1 MKTSKY
7 LLATVAA
14 LVTLTQGCL
23 RLDSN
28 LFNPDTTITEYLH
41 DAYPKT
47 EDWDITLDATYSIPD
62 SLIHDFTLESKGI
75 GEEDAV
81 QIRATYIGDIQ
92 RIATD
97 TVILYCHGN
106 YAHMDVY
113 WQRAKAL
120 ANLGWK
126 NRFGVLMMDY
136 RGFGLSD
143 GTASEQGMY
152 NDVQACVDWLKT
164 MGLTDDRY
172 IMYGFSLGSAPATQ
186 LTAHPEGLTPSKLI
200 LEAPFASA
208 EMMAQEGT
216 GLAVPG
222 SFFTN
227 LKIDNAEEI
236 KLVQQPF
243 LHIHGIDDSF
253 LSFENHGM
261 SVWNNYQ
268 GEYGEQA
275 AIPGAGHGTIVKT
288 MGIEAYSALMLGFI
302 LH

>member
-1 MKTSKY
+1 MKTNKY
-7 LLATVAA
+7 LLATLLGLMA
-14 LVTLTQGCL
+14 LTQSCF

-28 LFNPDTTITEYLH
+28 LFSPDNEITEYLH
-41 DAYPKT
+41 DDYPKT
-47 EDWDITLDATYSIPD
+47 DEWDLVLDASYDIPD
-62 SLIHDFTLESKGI
+62 SLVHDFTLESQAD
-75 GEEDAV
+75 GETASTTIAV
-81 QIRATYIGDIQ
+81 TYLGDIS

-113 WQRAKAL
+113 WQRAKGF
-120 ANLGWK
+120 ANLGGK
-126 NRFGVLMMDY
+126 NRFGLLMMDY
-136 RGFGLSD
+136 RGFGLSE
-143 GTASEQGMY
+143 GTASEEGMY
-152 NDVQACVDWLKT
+152 ADVQACINWLKS

-186 LTAHPEGLTPSKLI
+186 LTAHPVGLTPSKLI

-243 LHIHGIDDSF
+243 LHIHGIDDHF

-261 SVWNNYQ
+261 SVWNNYH
-268 GEYGEQA
+268 GVYGEQA
-275 AIPGAGHGTIVKT
+275 AIPGAGHSTIVKT
-288 MGIEAYSALMLGFI
+288 MGIEAYSERVLGFV
-302 LH
+302 LR